1 MSGHCI
7 APLAVW
13 GRRHLLGVER
23 LGFVVDDLVG
33 LLGLLAARQSRFKW
47 PVLPQLWHCLVS
59 CLLGVGVNRGLLL
72 ALLLNGRLDVREIL
86 WELRVRVRVLVA
98 LRL

>member
-1 MSGHCI
+1 M

-13 GRRHLLGVER
+13 GRRHLLGVDR
-23 LGFVVDDLVG
+23 FGLVDDDLVG
-33 LLGLLAARQSRFKW
+33 LLGFLAALQSRFKW

-72 ALLLNGRLDVREIL
+72 ALLLNGRLEVRVFL
-86 WELRVRVRVLVA
+86 WELRVRVRVLVV